1 MESRGIPDRKID
13 KAVSGEL
20 NKKRRIHG
28 YN

>member
-1 MESRGIPDRKID
+1 MESRRIPDCKID

-20 NKKRRIHG
+20 NKKGEYHG